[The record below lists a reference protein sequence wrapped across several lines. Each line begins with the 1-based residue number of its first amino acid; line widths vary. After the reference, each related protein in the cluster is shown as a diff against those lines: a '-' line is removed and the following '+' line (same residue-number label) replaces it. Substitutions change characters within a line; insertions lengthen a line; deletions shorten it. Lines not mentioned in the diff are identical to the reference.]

1 MIDVPSPPPPPVT
14 VARVRSWKHEP
25 APFAM
30 LTAYD
35 ATTAAILAEAGI
47 PLLLVG
53 DSVGDNVLGHAT
65 TVPVTLEDML
75 HHTRAVAR
83 GAAGSLVIADLP
95 FGSYQVDVDEG
106 MRAALR
112 LVKEGGAHAV
122 KAEGGT
128 RVSELARRL
137 VEAGVPF
144 MGHLGLTPQSVHEM
158 GYRVQG
164 RGPEAAEGI
173 LADAQALEAAGAFA
187 IVLEG
192 VPASLGKAVTDAVGV
207 PTIGIGAGAD
217 TDGQVLVVHDLL
229 GLSPGPP
236 PRFVKAYADLRGV
249 ITDAVRAFADDVAAG
264 VFPAP
269 EQRYE

>member
-1 MIDVPSPPPPPVT
+1 MTTPPRGAVT
-14 VARVRSWKHEP
+14 VAQVRSWKHGP

-35 ATTAAILAEAGI
+35 ATTAEILSEAGI

-75 HHTRAVAR
+75 HHTGAVVR
-83 GAAGSLVIADLP
+83 GATGPLVIADLP
-95 FGSYQVDVDEG
+95 FGSYQVDVTEG

-122 KAEGGT
+122 KAEGGE
-128 RVSELARRL
+128 RVVDLARRL

-164 RGPEAAEGI
+164 REPAAAERI
-173 LADAQALEAAGAFA
+173 LADASALEEAGAFA

-192 VPASLGKAVTDAVGV
+192 VPASLGKAVTAAVGV

-229 GLSPGPP
+229 GLGAGPP
-236 PRFVKAYADLRGV
+236 PSFVKAYADLRG
-249 ITDAVRAFADDVAAG
+249 TMAEAVRAFADDVAAG
-264 VFPAP
+264 AFPGPA
-269 EQRYE
+269 QRYE